1 MIEIEIISSI
11 DYKIYSEQPIG
22 PFWFKKRAFKR
33 WFFLVKTEELT
44 KVRRML
50 KKGINVNLKDEQGR
64 TAFDYALK
72 NHDLM
77 MMILLLRFGAMIRLS
92 REEKMM
98 ELIHEVSDL
107 RFEKREVLLKN
118 LEEKN
123 QNLALFLRNHTHSS

>member
-1 MIEIEIISSI
+1 
-11 DYKIYSEQPIG
+11 
-22 PFWFKKRAFKR
+22 
-33 WFFLVKTEELT
+33 
-44 KVRRML
+44 
-50 KKGINVNLKDEQGR
+50 
-64 TAFDYALK
+64 
-72 NHDLM
+72 
-77 MMILLLRFGAMIRLS
+77 MIRLS